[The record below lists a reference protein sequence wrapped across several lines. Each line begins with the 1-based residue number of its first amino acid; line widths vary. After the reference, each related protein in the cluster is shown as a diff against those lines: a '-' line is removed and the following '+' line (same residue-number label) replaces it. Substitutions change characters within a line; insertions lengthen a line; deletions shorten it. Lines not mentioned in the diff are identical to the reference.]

1 MKSRPVIGIL
11 LVTLILGGTVVG
23 MTALAQ
29 GGSAGPEILAT
40 PRTPAPAVT
49 EVIPQTTP
57 LPGSKRS
64 ILLTGT
70 PDPSGWTPQPD
81 EAYKVWPTR
90 PAKALSPVQMA
101 KLPPPPGTPAA
112 RLKLPYEYGRF
123 RILPS
128 GGVPRPFMELLPPKP
143 GLKSIRTDIIEGGA
157 TKEECQQFGLYVDV
171 EPAGWQFQGCD
182 ATMLVWDDGE
192 TTNIVYVASYRQ
204 SGYSPIG
211 IGQVLLAPGEVVDLV
226 ADADAT
232 GFAMTLSEVRG
243 VPVVITHPAPGVV
256 IEGPMEIDFVINDR
270 LVHIGGIGIE
280 VEQLIKVAESFIA
293 KVQARDLGGKP

>member
-1 MKSRPVIGIL
+1 
-11 LVTLILGGTVVG
+11 
-23 MTALAQ
+23 
-29 GGSAGPEILAT
+29 
-40 PRTPAPAVT
+40 
-49 EVIPQTTP
+49 
-57 LPGSKRS
+57 
-64 ILLTGT
+64 
-70 PDPSGWTPQPD
+70 
-81 EAYKVWPTR
+81 
-90 PAKALSPVQMA
+90 
-101 KLPPPPGTPAA
+101 
-112 RLKLPYEYGRF
+112 
-123 RILPS
+123 
-128 GGVPRPFMELLPPKP
+128 MELLPPKP